1 MKRIAISVLTLAL
14 SVAAGG
20 AFAGVQDYGND
31 PRDGRDQGPSPRALH
46 TDRAEVVNVEQ
57 IGGGYDRYQY
67 RPNPNADTTYEREE
81 CWNQQTNGYEGGYY
95 RDSDGRLYREGQ
107 DHTNTGGMLIGAL
120 IGGALGNTV
129 GRGDGRTA
137 ATIGGAVVG
146 GAIGAHVD
154 NDHGDYEYRDNGG
167 VVRRCRTV
175 VTTVDNDQGDDR
187 GDRGP
192 GGYRVTYRYAG
203 QTYEAFMQQRP
214 GRWIPVT
221 VDVRPQGGNGGYGG
235 YRR

>member
-31 PRDGRDQGPSPRALH
+31 PRYDRDQGPPPPPPPPRALH
-46 TDRAEVVNVEQ
+46 TDRAEVVNVVPV
-57 IGGGYDRYQY
+57 GGYDRYQY
-67 RPNPNADTTYEREE
+67 RPNPNASTTYEREE

-95 RDSDGRLYREGQ
+95 RDSDGRLYREGES
-107 DHTNTGGMLIGAL
+107 HTNTGGMLIGAL

-129 GRGDGRTA
+129 GKGDGRTA

-154 NDHGDYEYRDNGG
+154 NDHDEEYRDNGG

-175 VTTVDNDQGDDR
+175 VTTVDNDR
-187 GDRGP
+187 RP
-192 GGYRVTYRYAG
+192 PAPNGYRVTYRYAG
-203 QTYEAFMQQRP
+203 QTYEAFMGERP
-214 GRWIPVT
+214 GRWIQVT
-221 VDVRPQGGNGGYGG
+221 VDVRPQGG